1 MSSLARLTLELRGD
15 VQVASISGEVD
26 VSNAGT
32 LEAEIGESV
41 ANTADGLV
49 LDLTATDYFDSA
61 GIRMLFE
68 LRGRLTGR
76 RQSLHVVVPREA
88 LILAALLVT
97 EVDQLVPI
105 HDTLEQA
112 LGGFADEEELPA
124 S

>member
-1 MSSLARLTLELRGD
+1 MSSLARLTLELHGD

-49 LDLTATDYFDSA
+49 LDLTDTDYFDSA

-76 RQSLHVVVPREA
+76 RQSLHVVVPRDA
-88 LILAALLVT
+88 LILGALLVT

>member
-49 LDLTATDYFDSA
+49 LDLTDTDYFDSA

-88 LILAALLVT
+88 LILGALLVT

-112 LGGFADEEELPA
+112 LGGFGDEEELPA